1 MIRNLLET
9 ITHLGKMISLSLS
22 VLTWAYVHV
31 VLLRVNSTA
40 HVALVLLLGSKIT
53 KGMDIYWILY
63 LLFTG

>member
-1 MIRNLLET
+1 M
-9 ITHLGKMISLSLS
+9 GKMISLSLR
-22 VLTWAYVHV
+22 VPTWAYAHV
-31 VLLRVNSTA
+31 VLLRVNSTV